1 MTRRRNDERGQ
12 TFVLTVIFMAM
23 LLGMAALVLD
33 VGSWFREKRQL
44 QSTADAAA
52 LAGAQ
57 VLPDSWSGAKSLA
70 LEYADKNG
78 GGVGNGDVK
87 PDSTFINGD
96 TISVEAKQDQP
107 GIFSRVLG
115 ITTVN
120 VRADASAVRG
130 SFTGWALGLAP
141 WVIDKPSVKY
151 QELITFKV
159 ESGDQASPGNFG
171 GVDLPVKEKGCGYAS
186 GGNDYYD
193 MIARRTH
200 SCLVNVNQDVPVEP
214 GNKAATGTAVS
225 DRGAVKPFDP
235 YSILTTDA
243 NGHPQIT
250 DYNNPNVVVIPIIK
264 TFHQGSSSP
273 FTVVG
278 FAWFIISD
286 YDKKTVTGMF
296 VRSGAPSSA
305 ACPTGSDP
313 NAECPFGA
321 YDPDGFATVKLI
333 PSIPQRPDS

>member
-1 MTRRRNDERGQ
+1 M
-12 TFVLTVIFMAM
+12 
-23 LLGMAALVLD
+23 
-33 VGSWFREKRQL
+33 
-44 QSTADAAA
+44 
-52 LAGAQ
+52 
-57 VLPDSWSGAKSLA
+57 
-70 LEYADKNG
+70 
-78 GGVGNGDVK
+78 K

-96 TISVEAKQDQP
+96 TISVTAKQDQP

-305 ACPTGSDP
+305 GCPTASNP

-333 PSIPQRPDS
+333 K